1 MTPRPLRRHTVAAA
15 ALGAALLASACSPEG
30 SQNDEADSEGS
41 QNEQAEQNPIPQ
53 PEYDSDDSVRL
64 PIGLVSPP
72 GHNEIAP
79 LGEDGRISE
88 VQGQEAFGQSG
99 PSPHQTEIARTDAFG
114 CGDTIS
120 VIQTVPMV
128 TDDPGHA
135 ALDYLLS
142 LESTTHGDPAF
153 GNPMAVSED
162 LTVESVEL
170 DGDQVTVMLE
180 GEPAARDSCE
190 TWRVAKQIETTAR
203 MATGADAVEI
213 QLEDT
218 TLAEYWGFG
227 DDSPLQITEIQRD

>member
-1 MTPRPLRRHTVAAA
+1 MIPWPLRRRTAAAA
-15 ALGAALLASACSPEG
+15 ALCAALLVSACSG
-30 SQNDEADSEGS
+30 GDSQSDEDESEVP
-41 QNEQAEQNPIPQ
+41 QDDQAEQNPIPQ

-79 LGEDGRISE
+79 LGADGRIVES
-88 VQGQEAFGQSG
+88 QAQDIYG
-99 PSPHQTEIARTDAFG
+99 PSPHQTEIARTEAFG

-128 TDDPGHA
+128 TEDPAHA
-135 ALDYLLS
+135 ALEYLLS

-153 GNPMAVSED
+153 GNPLALSD
-162 LTVESVEL
+162 GLTVESVEL
-170 DGDQVTVMLE
+170 DGDQVTVMLD
-180 GEPAARDSCE
+180 GEPAARDSCD

-213 QLEDT
+213 QLADT
-218 TLAEYWGFG
+218 TLAEYWGLG
-227 DDSPLQITEIQRD
+227 EDSRLQITEIQRD